1 MFTEN
6 LFRAAARH
14 SNLTVPLS
22 AVVILLV
29 LLVPLPSIILD
40 VLISF
45 NLMLSVV
52 VLLSS
57 MYILQPVKFSSFP
70 NLLLLTTL
78 FRLALNVATSRLI
91 LTHGDAGE
99 GAAGTV
105 IRAFGEFVIGGNYVV
120 GVVIFLILLAIQF
133 LVVNHGAVRS
143 SEVTARFT
151 LEAMPGKQM

>member
-1 MFTEN
+1 MFIDRLLN
-6 LFRAAARH
+6 KAGRH
-14 SNLTVPLS
+14 SHLAVPLA

-29 LLVPLPSIILD
+29 LLVPLPPIILD

-57 MYILQPVKFSSFP
+57 MYILQPVKFTAFP

-91 LTHGDAGE
+91 LTNGDTGAA
-99 GAAGTV
+99 AAGTD
-105 IRAFGEFVIGGNYVV
+105 A
-120 GVVIFLILLAIQF
+120 AP
-133 LVVNHGAVRS
+133 A
-143 SEVTARFT
+143 A
-151 LEAMPGKQM
+151 A

>member
-1 MFTEN
+1 MFTER
-6 LFRAAARH
+6 LLTGAGRH
-14 SNLTVPLS
+14 SHLA

-29 LLVPLPSIILD
+29 LLVPLPSLLLD

-57 MYILQPVKFSSFP
+57 IYILQPVKFTSFP

-91 LTHGDAGE
+91 LTHGDGGE
-99 GAAGTV
+99 AAAGAV
-105 IRAFGEFVIGGNYVV
+105 IRAFGEFVI
-120 GVVIFLILLAIQF
+120 
-133 LVVNHGAVRS
+133 
-143 SEVTARFT
+143 
-151 LEAMPGKQM
+151 